1 MKYRTILA
9 DPPWEFRV
17 WGKGVL
23 NSRLT
28 EQHYVCQGP
37 EWIQSLP
44 VQEVV
49 DRDCALLL
57 WSTNPILPQA
67 LEVVKAWGFEYATKL
82 TWVKMARAAAPRIG
96 LGYRARSCTEDLLIC
111 TRGNVPAPAPGDRPC
126 GVIFSPRGEHSRKP
140 DWQYDLA
147 ELYPPPYLEMFHR
160 PRPEGL
166 FSEPRPGWTFTG
178 NECEGS
184 LDMRVALERLATPA
198 LVEAGVAEY
207 RAIARSRESG
217 EK

>member
-1 MKYRTILA
+1 MRYRTILA
-9 DPPWEFRV
+9 DCPWEFHV

-37 EWIQSLP
+37 DYLKSLP
-44 VQEVV
+44 VPEIAE
-49 DRDCALLL
+49 RDCALLF
-57 WSTNPILPQA
+57 WSTNPMLPQA
-67 LEVVKAWGFEYATKL
+67 LEVITAWGFKYSTKL
-82 TWVKMARAAAPRIG
+82 TWVKMARAGAPRIG

-111 TRGNVPAPAPGDRPC
+111 TRGDVPAPATGDRPC

-147 ELYPPPYLEMFHR
+147 ELYPGPYVELFAR

-166 FSEPRPGWTFTG
+166 WDWKRPGWEHLG
-178 NECEGS
+178 NECEGN
-184 LDMRVALERLATPA
+184 LDMREALDRLACEEPSPPA
-198 LVEAGVAEY
+198 LSRQARAG
-207 RAIARSRESG
+207 REGSAG
-217 EK
+217 